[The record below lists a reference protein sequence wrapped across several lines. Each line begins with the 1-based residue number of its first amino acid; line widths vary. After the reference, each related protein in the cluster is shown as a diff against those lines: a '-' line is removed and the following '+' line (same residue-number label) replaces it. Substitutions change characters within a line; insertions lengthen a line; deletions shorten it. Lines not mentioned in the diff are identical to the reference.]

1 MRYGL
6 NPIFTSPFPPYNLVF
21 VPQMHPL
28 SRLSL
33 ALKNIAKYSKKKT
46 TKISQ
51 NYEHHVQY
59 LWLACKI
66 DKEGASA
73 VKNGCDCFPWITGTY
88 FTSLKA
94 TISPCFPIKRTL
106 RTHIR
111 GNQKR
116 EGKRR
121 VTKGKSR
128 KVVGVK
134 EREVERK
141 SRKKKKQDKKK
152 R

>member
-1 MRYGL
+1 
-6 NPIFTSPFPPYNLVF
+6 
-21 VPQMHPL
+21 MHPL

-106 RTHIR
+106 KTHIR